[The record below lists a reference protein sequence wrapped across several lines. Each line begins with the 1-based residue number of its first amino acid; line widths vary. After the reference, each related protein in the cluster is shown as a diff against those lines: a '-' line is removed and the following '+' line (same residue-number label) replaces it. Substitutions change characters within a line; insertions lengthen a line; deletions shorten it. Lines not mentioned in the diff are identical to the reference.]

1 MITIQVDT
9 RETTRWLNDVQRNQI
24 PFATS
29 VALNKTARLA
39 QDGIKDEMERVLDRP
54 KPYTL
59 GGTFVSNSTKHK
71 LTAIVG
77 LKDKAASGPAPATY
91 LAPLVGGTQRGEKA
105 MEHALKAVG
114 ALPSGMRAVPAAG
127 AKIDR
132 YGNMSRAQFKEM
144 VGALKSSMRTFKG
157 KGKRL
162 HASGYFVATAGRS
175 QTRHLP
181 PGIYYRIERPGE
193 SVIKPVMIFVDRAQ
207 YRPTLNI
214 ARTVGTVVDKNFK
227 QIFDAALSSA
237 LATAR

>member
-1 MITIQVDT
+1 MITVQVDT
-9 RETTRWLNDVQRNQI
+9 RDTTRWLNDVQRKQI

-39 QDGIKDEMERVLDRP
+39 QDGIKAEMKRVLDRP

-77 LKDKAASGPAPATY
+77 LKDKAASGPAPAAY
-91 LAPLVGGTQRGEKA
+91 LGALVGGGQRTEKA
-105 MEHALKAVG
+105 MERALQSVG
-114 ALPSGMRAVPAAG
+114 ALPAGMRAMPAAG
-127 AKIDR
+127 AKLDR
-132 YGNMSRAQFKEM
+132 YGNMNRAQFKEM

-157 KGKRL
+157 KGKRM
-162 HASGYFVATAGRS
+162 HAAGYFVAAAGRS

-207 YRPTLNI
+207 YRATLNI
-214 ARTVGTVVDKNFK
+214 ARTVGKVVDRDFK
-227 QIFDAALSSA
+227 PMFDAAMASA

>member
-1 MITIQVDT
+1 MMSISVDT

-39 QDGIKDEMERVLDRP
+39 QDGIKAEMTRVLDRP

-77 LKDKAASGPAPATY
+77 LKDKAASGPAPAAY
-91 LAPLVGGTQRGEKA
+91 LGALVGGGQRTEKA
-105 MEHALKAVG
+105 MERALQSVG
-114 ALPSGMRAVPAAG
+114 ALPAGMRAMPAAG
-127 AKIDR
+127 AKLDR
-132 YGNMSRAQFKEM
+132 YGNMNRAQFKEM

-157 KGKRL
+157 KGKRM
-162 HASGYFVATAGRS
+162 HAAGYFVAAAGRS

-207 YRPTLNI
+207 YRATLNI
-214 ARTVGTVVDKNFK
+214 ARTVGKVVDRDFK
-227 QIFDAALSSA
+227 PMFDAAMASA